1 MKITPLDIRQKQ
13 FPRKLRG
20 LDPKEVQGFLELV
33 ESEMEEL
40 VRESIQLKDDVKRK
54 QQRIDEY
61 REQEK
66 TLQETMVAA
75 QQASDDIRDS
85 AKRQAEI
92 IVSEAELQAERI
104 VQGAHT
110 RLVQILDEIGEL
122 KRQRAQFEA
131 GVRSLVEAELKLLE
145 VFQSQ
150 PGPHV
155 PKNIEFL
162 SRKGRSPA
170 APSEASPNTAK
181 GASSS
186 K

>member
-20 LDPKEVQGFLELV
+20 LDPKEVRTFLELV
-33 ESEMEEL
+33 EGDLEEI
-40 VRESIQLKDDVKRK
+40 VRENIQLKDDLKRRG
-54 QQRIDEY
+54 QRIDEY

-66 TLQETMVAA
+66 TLQETMIAA

-92 IVSEAELQAERI
+92 VVSEAELQAERI

-110 RLVQILDEIGEL
+110 RLVQILDEIAEL

-145 VFQSQ
+145 VFASQ
-150 PGPHV
+150 TGPHV
-155 PKNIEFL
+155 PKNFEFL
-162 SRKGRSPA
+162 SPKGRATTSSTEA
-170 APSEASPNTAK
+170 APNPAK

>member
-13 FPRKLRG
+13 FPRRFRG
-20 LDPKEVQGFLELV
+20 LDPREVRGFLELV
-33 ESEMEEL
+33 VADLEEL
-40 VRESIQLKDDVKRK
+40 VRENMQLKDDLKKRA
-54 QQRIDEY
+54 QRIDEY

-66 TLQETMVAA
+66 TLQETMIAA

-92 IVSEAELQAERI
+92 AISEAELQAERI

-110 RLVQILDEIGEL
+110 RLVQILDEIAEL

-150 PGPHV
+150 TGPHV
-155 PKNIEFL
+155 AKNIEFL
-162 SRKGRSPA
+162 APKSRGTSNA
-170 APSEASPNTAK
+170 SEVPSSSTI

>member
-13 FPRKLRG
+13 FPRAFRG
-20 LDPKEVQGFLELV
+20 LDAKEVRAFLELL
-33 ESEMEEL
+33 EGDLEEL
-40 VRESIQLKDDVKRK
+40 VRENMQLKDELKRRG
-54 QQRIDEY
+54 QRIDEY

-66 TLQETMVAA
+66 TLQETMIAA
-75 QQASDDIRDS
+75 QQASGDIRDS

-92 IVSEAELQAERI
+92 AVSEAELQAERI

-110 RLVQILDEIGEL
+110 RLVQILDEIAEL

-150 PGPHV
+150 QAPHV

-162 SRKGRSPA
+162 SPKGRAASAATETPA
-170 APSEASPNTAK
+170 NPTK
-181 GASSS
+181 GALSS

>member
-1 MKITPLDIRQKQ
+1 MNLTPLDVRQKQ

-20 LDPKEVQGFLELV
+20 IDPRAVSEFLELLAA
-33 ESEMEEL
+33 ELEDL
-40 VRESIQLKDDVKRK
+40 VREGMQLKDEAKRRT
-54 QQRIDEY
+54 QRIEEY
-61 REQEK
+61 REREK
-66 TLQETMVAA
+66 TLQETMITA
-75 QQASDDIRDS
+75 QKASDDIKDS

-145 VFQSQ
+145 VFESQ
-150 PGPHV
+150 QGPHV
-155 PKNIEFL
+155 PQNIEFL
-162 SRKGRSPA
+162 TPKGR
-170 APSEASPNTAK
+170 EGTT
-181 GASSS
+181 G
-186 K
+186 

>member
-20 LDPKEVQGFLELV
+20 LDPKEVRGFLELL
-33 ESEMEEL
+33 EGDLEEL
-40 VRESIQLKDDVKRK
+40 VRENMQLKKRGEH
-54 QQRIDEY
+54 IEES

-66 TLQETMVAA
+66 TLQETMIAA
-75 QQASDDIRDS
+75 QEASGDIRDS

-92 IVSEAELQAERI
+92 VISEAELQAERI

-110 RLVQILDEIGEL
+110 RLVQILDEIAEL

-145 VFQSQ
+145 VFQPQ
-150 PGPHV
+150 QGPHV
-155 PKNIEFL
+155 
-162 SRKGRSPA
+162 
-170 APSEASPNTAK
+170 
-181 GASSS
+181 
-186 K
+186 

>member
-1 MKITPLDIRQKQ
+1 
-13 FPRKLRG
+13 
-20 LDPKEVQGFLELV
+20 
-33 ESEMEEL
+33 
-40 VRESIQLKDDVKRK
+40 
-54 QQRIDEY
+54 
-61 REQEK
+61 K
-66 TLQETMVAA
+66 TLQETMIAA
-75 QQASDDIRDS
+75 QQASDDIRDG
-85 AKRQAEI
+85 AKREAEI
-92 IVSEAELQAERI
+92 IISEAELQAERI

-110 RLVQILDEIGEL
+110 RLVQILDEISEL

-150 PGPHV
+150 QGPHV

-162 SRKGRSPA
+162 TPKGRAQAAASETAQGSP
-170 APSEASPNTAK
+170 K